1 MKRIGMVIAAASV
14 IALVGC
20 GKKEEPQPVPQEMP
34 APPAPVSVDT
44 MPKVDTLKSVE
55 ETKTTTTTKK
65 KTTTTAVK
73 KNDDGSAT
81 GVQTRPSRTEKK
93 EDDASS
99 TQIRKSR

>member
-1 MKRIGMVIAAASV
+1 MKRIGIVIAAASV

-34 APPAPVSVDT
+34 APAPVPADT

-73 KNDDGSAT
+73 KNEDGTAT

-93 EDDASS
+93 EEDASS

>member
-1 MKRIGMVIAAASV
+1 MKRIGIVLAAATF
-14 IALVGC
+14 ITLVGC
-20 GKKEEPQPVPQEMP
+20 GKKEEPQPVPQELP
-34 APPAPVSVDT
+34 APPVVVDT

-55 ETKTTTTTKK
+55 ESKTTTTTKK
-65 KTTTTAVK
+65 KTTTTAVQ
-73 KNDDGSAT
+73 KNPDGTAT